1 MRQHTVVK
9 AFFCAIICATISS
22 LHRFTSTLS
31 LASMASL
38 AAVTALLASPSAQAQ
53 YSATPTSFS
62 VTDAGASSL
71 SIPIYTPP
79 MPGGIDVKLSLQ
91 YNSQASNGVFGVG
104 WNLSGVSSITRCPKT
119 IAEEGERIGV
129 KNDATDV
136 FCLDGQKLR
145 AVAGAY
151 GAAGTEYRTAIDSYS
166 QIISNGN
173 HWGGPLGF
181 TVKTKSG
188 AIMEFGG
195 LDGAG
200 VVHNSN
206 LPHLDIWSGKR
217 VSSAGVVHNSNL
229 PHPSKN
235 LTRVWMLKSIKDRT
249 NNTISF
255 TYTTDPTLGEQRL
268 LFVEFNNNGY
278 LFVDYQDRGPNDAI
292 LKYDDGVQMG
302 STIKRANKIVI
313 NDYPVA
319 AGGSRP
325 ARPFKE
331 YRLNYSQST
340 TTQRSLLTSVQECAN
355 DGACLPAVTM
365 DYNSAGQVAFTPG
378 ATVDGANGYQV
389 TDFEGD
395 GKASVTSLGEARVW
409 DIDNDGK
416 TDYTIDSKSH
426 GSDTGSYIRTQWLS
440 STGKSTIIARY
451 DVSGHSAASG
461 VDSTSVV
468 QVLGSLCYADLNG
481 DGLSD
486 QIRFNVAGRLNDRA
500 AYEYY
505 MNSSLGGSILIGRS
519 NTTGNNGAS
528 PVFLGPS
535 CQTTDID
542 GDGKAELII
551 PMPVGM
557 DSPRNYEP
565 RAKYVVTFKNG
576 VLQLSPAFLIGAFDN
591 TFGTAKQ
598 EHFGDF
604 NGDGKTDILYLQ
616 GGTVG
621 SALPSST
628 AKVAYFTND
637 SVTQITESGPMTG
650 PSINYGGVL
659 CAADF
664 DGDGKTDVLGLY
676 GASFTLHLSR
686 SNQFQIVPVNLQFN
700 ITQGPVFCADFNGD
714 GLADVFYNKQYWYNT
729 LPVAPDALKST
740 SNGLGHYYSV
750 DYSSITNPDVYA
762 KGGWEVLPIVN
773 LQTPIPVVRYV
784 TDNAGV
790 GPVRTRYQYYG
801 LKADLQRRGTLGFK
815 TVQSINET
823 TGITDST
830 DYYQTYP
837 LIGLKER
844 SQKWLNDFRFQ
855 ETTYG
860 YLTRGIGGG
869 ALTPQGAQVE
879 VNNIVTVQMDIN
891 SKAHI
896 GTSRDTV
903 NDIDSLGNPRFT
915 EHYEYDAAGALIS
928 SKTTTE
934 YTYTNNTA
942 NWLIGQVIS
951 SKTTSTNLRSLPI
964 TMVGAS
970 AGADAASQSGQPP
983 PPPVVPL
990 TLGQKAAMAVISNL
1004 LLAD

>member
-9 AFFCAIICATISS
+9 AFFCATISS
-22 LHRFTSTLS
+22 LHRLTSTFC
-31 LASMASL
+31 LASITSL
-38 AAVTALLASPSAQAQ
+38 AASAALVALVASPSAQAQ

-79 MPGGIDVKLSLQ
+79 MPGGMDVKLSLQ

-145 AVAGAY
+145 AVAGVY

-195 LDGAG
+195 LDG
-200 VVHNSN
+200 
-206 LPHLDIWSGKR
+206 
-217 VSSAGVVHNSNL
+217 AGVVHNSNL

-278 LFVDYQDRGPNDAI
+278 LFVDYQDRGPSDAI

-302 STIKRANKIVI
+302 STRMRANKIVI

-340 TTQRSLLTSVQECAN
+340 TTQRSLLSSVQECAN

-378 ATVDGANGYQV
+378 AALPDAQYYNLVDNEGNGKPQVVYNLANAPSGGAL
-389 TDFEGD
+389 
-395 GKASVTSLGEARVW
+395 SVYNVQTW

-416 TDYTIDSKSH
+416 TDYVIDQTTFQSNNRREFRRS
-426 GSDTGSYIRTQWLS
+426 RWLS
-440 STGKSTIIARY
+440 STK
-451 DVSGHSAASG
+451 VSETLLSIPDLNG
-461 VDSTSVV
+461 VSVP
-468 QVLGSLCYADLNG
+468 SICYADLNG

-486 QIRFNVAGRLNDRA
+486 EIKFYVGARLNDRA
-500 AYEYY
+500 PYYYY
-505 MNSSLGGSILIGRS
+505 MSSSLGGSITIGSS
-519 NTTGNNGAS
+519 NILGNTGAA
-528 PVFLGPS
+528 PLPWGPG
-535 CQTTDID
+535 CQNTDID
-542 GDGKAELII
+542 GDGKAELVI

-557 DSPRNYEP
+557 DSPRNFEP
-565 RAKYVVTFKNG
+565 RTKYVVTFKNG
-576 VLQLSPAFLIGAFDN
+576 ALQLSPAFLISAFEN
-591 TFGTAKQ
+591 NVALRKQ
-598 EHFGDF
+598 ELFGDF
-604 NGDGKTDILYLQ
+604 NGDGKTDILHLQ
-616 GGTVG
+616 GGSIG
-621 SALPSST
+621 SALPSSK
-628 AKVAYFTND
+628 AKLAYFTSD
-637 SVTQITESGPMTG
+637 SVTQIVESGQMTG
-650 PSINYGGVL
+650 PSIDNGGVL
-659 CAADF
+659 CTADF
-664 DGDGKTDVLGLY
+664 DGDGSTDFLSTPYSNATSLVVHLNRGS
-676 GASFTLHLSR
+676 SF
-686 SNQFQIVPVNLQFN
+686 QAMPVSLAGHTNTP
-700 ITQGPVFCADFNGD
+700 IFCADFDGN
-714 GLADVFYNKQYWYNT
+714 GLADVFYNGQYNYNT
-729 LPVAPDALKST
+729 LPIAPDALKSA

-762 KGGWEVLPIVN
+762 KGGWEALPRVN

-784 TDNAGV
+784 TDNAGA

-801 LKADLQRRGTLGFK
+801 LKADLHRRGTLGFQK
-815 TVQSINET
+815 VQSINET

-903 NDIDSLGNPRFT
+903 NDIDGLGNPRFT

-942 NWLIGQVIS
+942 NWLIGQVSS

-964 TMVGAS
+964 TLVGAS

-990 TLGQKAAMAVISNL
+990 TLAQKAAMAVISNL